1 VPGPGSFEKS
11 QKSHRRAPATGVS
24 DTREE
29 LHSPRTLASALDE
42 VNRAP
47 ALERESGRHDRRQ
60 ERDLPGGRPLRA
72 DGDRE
77 QDERGRRKPHAA
89 KVFPG
94 VGRGFHDP
102 GAAKIY
108 KADVAKQAWSA
119 AIEHLDAYAKK
130 PQT

>member
-1 VPGPGSFEKS
+1 VLAILAGDDP
-11 QKSHRRAPATGVS
+11 
-24 DTREE
+24 DT
-29 LHSPRTLASALDE
+29 SGAA
-42 VNRAP
+42 
-47 ALERESGRHDRRQ
+47 ERFAQ
-60 ERDLPGGRPLRA
+60 VTVGG
-72 DGDRE
+72 
-77 QDERGRRKPHAA
+77 RKPHAA

>member
-1 VPGPGSFEKS
+1 MSTLNSFGTRSEIRVGGSPVDIYS
-11 QKSHRRAPATGVS
+11 LP
-24 DTREE
+24 
-29 LHSPRTLASALDE
+29 TL
-42 VNRAP
+42 
-47 ALERESGRHDRRQ
+47 
-60 ERDLPGGRPLRA
+60 
-72 DGDRE
+72 
-77 QDERGRRKPHAA
+77 A